1 MTYFNDF
8 MKERKNKY
16 DFIKELLEDKR
27 IKQNQRERILELA
40 SKEITLEGT
49 LEERVQKIEG
59 ILFNKQIKSI
69 VPHDEAGLTW
79 HNIEVLFDQETESV
93 ETAINPTC
101 KEINLPK
108 YLNPSHLYNF
118 LFQYNQ
124 NQILRTTCHDIDA
137 NEIESILEFC
147 KTEIYIFK
155 EHLKAIQEAYS
166 KHEKEYYAPYQIK
179 ALIRGY
185 LTGKD
190 YKDKPIKGWSLKNIK
205 INWNSDELFKWANRN
220 IETPPNLNEEI
231 AGTKEIELLEF
242 SQIDTAIT
250 ANSLQNFTQLVLHF
264 KNLFHIK
271 SGPQSLREILKRVN
285 SEKSWHEKVDFE
297 FDEHLFI
304 NNLEHFTDVEK
315 LIEAYNKVMKLI
327 IDQHKLTGI
336 PKVKLK
342 YYQEDHKVIFSIH
355 HLNSV
360 YNKTIENTI
369 ERFGQ
374 TYTSLIKKQINGL
387 CNLYLKAD
395 FGNQQFAKINLWN
408 GKDRKSQPIPTFQ
421 GVEHLME
428 FPKI

>member
-1 MTYFNDF
+1 MA
-8 MKERKNKY
+8 KNKY

-40 SKEITLEGT
+40 SREISLEGS
-49 LEERVQKIEG
+49 LEERVQKIEE
-59 ILFNKQIKSI
+59 ILFNNQAESM
-69 VPHDEAGLTW
+69 VTHDEGGLTW
-79 HNIEVLFDQETESV
+79 RNIEVLFDQETESV
-93 ETAINPTC
+93 ETAINPNI

-147 KTEIYIFK
+147 KTETYIFK

-205 INWNSDELFKWANRN
+205 INWNSDELFKWADLN
-220 IETPPNLNEEI
+220 IETPPNLNEES
-231 AGTKEIELLEF
+231 AGMKEIELLEF
-242 SQIDTAIT
+242 SQINNAIT
-250 ANSLQNFTQLVLHF
+250 ATPIQNFTQLVLHF

-271 SGPQSLREILKRVN
+271 SGLQSLREIIKRVN
-285 SEKSWHEKVDFE
+285 SEKSWHEKVDIE
-297 FDEHLFI
+297 FDEHMFI

-315 LIEAYNKVMKLI
+315 LIQAYNKILGLI
-327 IDQHKLTGI
+327 IEQHKLTEK
-336 PKVKLK
+336 PKVKLR
-342 YYQEDHKVIFSIH
+342 YYQENHTVIFSIH
-355 HLNSV
+355 HLNCV

-369 ERFGQ
+369 ERLGL
-374 TYTSLIKKQINGL
+374 TYTSLIKNQINGL
-387 CNLYLKAD
+387 CNLQLKAD
-395 FGNQQFAKINLWN
+395 FGNQQFAEINLWN
-408 GKDRKSQPIPTFQ
+408 GKERESKPMPTFQ
-421 GVEHLME
+421 GVEHIME
-428 FPKI
+428 FPKIEKL